1 LPKKLNTNRNKYTK
15 IANRI
20 LRDLA
25 TIKTKLTQRP
35 LNTKYILNRL
45 RVLVDLITTTKNR
58 FAIDLRDRISDGLKH
73 ANFYYNE
80 NTPLVNAA
88 NLNRQIPTSTINMYA
103 KIINTV
109 NKSNLQK
116 NTIFPPIAKMD
127 AALLTYDKQMKY
139 WNASLSGGP
148 PPPKNRGGSLMNRFR
163 RKKPNNANG
172 NVVAPKNR
180 GGGLMNRF
188 RRKKPNNANGGMV
201 APKNRGGGLMNR
213 FRRKKPNNA
222 NGGMVNVVGLMPSN
236 NGTAVT
242 NRLPKRGLKQ
252 RARNYMQKRKNNA
265 ANRARQNNLNAAE
278 LARRVKNIEKNV
290 SGNNMS

>member
-1 LPKKLNTNRNKYTK
+1 
-15 IANRI
+15 
-20 LRDLA
+20 
-25 TIKTKLTQRP
+25 
-35 LNTKYILNRL
+35 
-45 RVLVDLITTTKNR
+45 
-58 FAIDLRDRISDGLKH
+58 
-73 ANFYYNE
+73 
-80 NTPLVNAA
+80 
-88 NLNRQIPTSTINMYA
+88 
-103 KIINTV
+103 
-109 NKSNLQK
+109 
-116 NTIFPPIAKMD
+116 
-127 AALLTYDKQMKY
+127 
-139 WNASLSGGP
+139 
-148 PPPKNRGGSLMNRFR
+148 
-163 RKKPNNANG
+163 
-172 NVVAPKNR
+172 
-180 GGGLMNRF
+180 MNRF